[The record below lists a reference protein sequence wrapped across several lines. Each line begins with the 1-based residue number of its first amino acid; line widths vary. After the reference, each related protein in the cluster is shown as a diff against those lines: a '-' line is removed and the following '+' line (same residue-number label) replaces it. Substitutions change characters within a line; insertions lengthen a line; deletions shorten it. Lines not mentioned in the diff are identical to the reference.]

1 MDHCPTSGSNLIL
14 DRESFKKSEVTCFC
28 YPFIAT
34 PVVPWYLYTAD
45 PTSLARVVGKVAV
58 YRVSV
63 NCTAALCF
71 FLQLFFIFPPV
82 LFFPTEIVILT
93 SSLWPTLVVYW
104 YTATLAHQCEVYTPH
119 AIRCARMISYRA
131 LPLAPSTIG

>member
-1 MDHCPTSGSNLIL
+1 MPPLALTLPMTSSKTSANGLTGAASLREEWTTLIYPS
-14 DRESFKKSEVTCFC
+14 DFKYRKKERKNYCGNFVREGRIVEQVQ
-28 YPFIAT
+28 
-34 PVVPWYLYTAD
+34 LYTAD
-45 PTSLARVVGKVAV
+45 RTSLARLIGKVAV
-58 YRVSV
+58 YRISV

-104 YTATLAHQCEVYTPH
+104 YTATLAH
-119 AIRCARMISYRA
+119 
-131 LPLAPSTIG
+131 